1 MFSKLFRKKL
11 NKENYELIESFHS
24 HRWVEG
30 VYAAYPIEGKDKDIP
45 LYIGE
50 SDDIGRR
57 CWKDHQKPSQHLL
70 EDVVLGYRKGG
81 MWVTNDQFQEYRKK
95 AIKARENIEFRLLAV
110 ENGGKWKREG
120 IEGYFIK
127 ELNPKFNRRK

>member
-1 MFSKLFRKKL
+1 
-11 NKENYELIESFHS
+11 
-24 HRWVEG
+24 
-30 VYAAYPIEGKDKDIP
+30 
-45 LYIGE
+45 
-50 SDDIGRR
+50 
-57 CWKDHQKPSQHLL
+57 
-70 EDVVLGYRKGG
+70 

-127 ELNPKFNRRK
+127 ELNPEFNRRK

>member
-11 NKENYELIESFHS
+11 NKENYELIESYHS
-24 HRWVEG
+24 HKYIEG
-30 VYAAYPIEGKDKDIP
+30 VYGAYPIEGKDRDTP

-70 EDVVLGYRKGG
+70 EDVVLGYRRAG
-81 MWVTNDQFQEYRKK
+81 WTTNAEFQKYRKK
-95 AIKARENIEFRLLAV
+95 AIKARENIEFRLLAI
-110 ENGGKWKREG
+110 ENGGKAKREG
-120 IEGYFIK
+120 IESYFINK
-127 ELNPKFNRRK
+127 LNPKFNRRR